1 MKLKQ
6 AFKDELILRYNYNR
20 SFCACSVGSQVFL
33 FTFFF
38 LLISI
43 NFCQCLK
50 LFWHNG
56 IQDYEIARQTDRH
69 LTSYSNRLCQGAKI
83 LPIHARCSVCLEM
96 SGITVIYEKYFELD
110 CISQNYLENSELNCS
125 TA

>member
-38 LLISI
+38 LLFSI

-50 LFWHNG
+50 LFWHNR

-69 LTSYSNRLCQGAKI
+69 LTS
-83 LPIHARCSVCLEM
+83 
-96 SGITVIYEKYFELD
+96 
-110 CISQNYLENSELNCS
+110 
-125 TA
+125 